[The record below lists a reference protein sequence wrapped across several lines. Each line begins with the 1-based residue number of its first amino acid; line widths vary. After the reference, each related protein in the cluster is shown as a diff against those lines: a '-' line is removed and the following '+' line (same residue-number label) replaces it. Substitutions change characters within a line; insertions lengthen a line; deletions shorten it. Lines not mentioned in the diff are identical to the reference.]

1 MTWCVWLG
9 MPQSYAFSRG
19 VPVLG
24 PVSRICRRG
33 GRPVGQNN
41 SRAGGD
47 DGGVDGGRRREATPL
62 PAPDIVVV
70 LVVTNSA
77 HVSAGDLAEAEQV
90 ATDESECVEQP

>member
-9 MPQSYAFSRG
+9 MPQSYAFSRR

-33 GRPVGQNN
+33 GRHVGQDN

-47 DGGVDGGRRREATPL
+47 DGGVDGGDGDAKPRRFRPPTASSSST
-62 PAPDIVVV
+62 
-70 LVVTNSA
+70 
-77 HVSAGDLAEAEQV
+77 
-90 ATDESECVEQP
+90 